1 MKKTEDEK
9 AKERRRRNDDRRKP
23 SDRRR
28 EPRVLV
34 ETGDERPDRRE
45 GPRRTD
51 GEGESDA

>member
-51 GEGESDA
+51 GEGEGDA